1 MITSATSAPAAASSA
16 TAASGTPPLVQP
28 GGAMGKDE
36 FLKLLVAQMKNQD
49 PMNPMQGEQMAAH
62 LAQFSSL
69 EQLINI
75 NTQLGAQQA
84 SQAALAQSLNSGMAL
99 NALGK
104 NVLAVSDQVVVPEGG
119 GASVPVLV
127 GAAGGTATLRLY
139 NEQGVEVGSRSLG
152 ALPGGRQD
160 VALESAAADLPPGT
174 YRYKVEV
181 TDAAGAA
188 VAVQSFVRGRVDGIQ
203 YGPNGPVF
211 SLGPITVPLG
221 AVAEIT
227 TSSES

>member
-1 MITSATSAPAAASSA
+1 MITSATSAPTSS
-16 TAASGTPPLVQP
+16 TAATSGTGTLVPP

-75 NTQLGAQQA
+75 NTQLGAQQT
-84 SQAALAQSLNSGMAL
+84 SQTALAQSLNSGMAI

-104 NVLAVSDQVVVPEGG
+104 DILAVSDQVVVPGG
-119 GASVPVLV
+119 GDASVPVLV
-127 GAAGGTATLRLY
+127 GAAGGTATLRVF
-139 NEQGVEVGSRSLG
+139 NEQGVEVGSRALG
-152 ALPGGRQD
+152 VVAGGRQD
-160 VALESAAADLPPGT
+160 IPLESAAADLPAGT

-181 TDAAGAA
+181 TDAAGNA
-188 VAVQSFVRGRVDGIQ
+188 VPVQTFVRGRVDGIQ
-203 YGPNGPVF
+203 YGPNGPVL

-227 TSSES
+227 TASGS